1 MVEPVDEEF
10 ARDRFGSK
18 KAAIFKPVT
27 YELFHDLGDN
37 WSAYEPIY
45 DPKSKVTIKQQRRI
59 IELARLVT
67 HASDAEFTQQIGGLV
82 DLDEF
87 ARFLAGVVLLSAY
100 DSFLSNGQNFYV
112 YLDPKSNK
120 VGFIPWDL
128 DLAWGGF
135 FLLGSTR
142 QREEASIWHP
152 WVGENRFLER
162 VMEVEEF
169 RQIYRAKL
177 EEFLSH
183 LFVPERLKRRV
194 DDLAQTL
201 RDPIRAE
208 SDFRLARFEQAISD
222 RKVERSTRG
231 HPHGA
236 NRPVHQL
243 KRFIDRR
250 AQSVR
255 AQLDGKSQGIILR
268 RSNEGN

>member
-27 YELFHDLGDN
+27 YELFHYLGDD

-45 DPKSKVTIKQQRRI
+45 DPKTKVALKQQRRI
-59 IELARLVT
+59 IALARLLT
-67 HASDAEFTQQIGGLV
+67 HGSDAEFAQQIGEFL

-87 ARFLAGVVLLSAY
+87 ARYLAGVVLLSAY
-100 DSFLSNGQNFYV
+100 DSFLSNGQNYYL
-112 YLDPKSNK
+112 YLDPNSNK

-142 QREEASIWHP
+142 QREQASIWHP
-152 WVGENRFLER
+152 WVGEHRFLER
-162 VMEVEEF
+162 VMAVEEF

-177 EEFLSH
+177 EEFLAH
-183 LFVPERLKRRV
+183 FLVPERLNQRI
-194 DDLAQTL
+194 DDLASI
-201 RDPIRAE
+201 IRGAVAAE
-208 SDFRLARFEQAISD
+208 SDFRLVRFDQAVSD
-222 RKVERSTRG
+222 TRVSRSTTG

-243 KRFIDRR
+243 KPFIQKR
-250 AQSVR
+250 AKSIR
-255 AQLDGKSQGIILR
+255 DQLDGKSQGVILR
-268 RSNEGN
+268 RSERN